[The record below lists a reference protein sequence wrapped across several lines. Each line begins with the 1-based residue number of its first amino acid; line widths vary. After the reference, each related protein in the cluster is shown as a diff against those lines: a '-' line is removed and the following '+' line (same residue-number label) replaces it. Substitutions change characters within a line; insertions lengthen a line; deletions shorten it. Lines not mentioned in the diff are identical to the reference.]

1 MTNIDTNAEARAWA
15 AARNVPED
23 VMTEREFL
31 WGANPP
37 ARHIDDI
44 PGYREHTE
52 AAVARIAHNSIV
64 HMDSREQALGD
75 LAQALAL
82 LFDDDDPRDLSL
94 KLPAV
99 RRAWQAWKETS

>member
-1 MTNIDTNAEARAWA
+1 MTNIDTNAESRAWA

-37 ARHIDDI
+37 VRHIDDI

-64 HMDSREQALGD
+64 LLELKE
-75 LAQALAL
+75 ALAD
-82 LFDDDDPRDLSL
+82 LFNDDSPVDLSMRL
-94 KLPAV
+94 TAA
-99 RRAWQAWKETS
+99 RRAWQAWKETT

>member
-1 MTNIDTNAEARAWA
+1 MSGIDTNAESRAWA
-15 AARNVPED
+15 SARNVPED

-64 HMDSREQALGD
+64 
-75 LAQALAL
+75 L
-82 LFDDDDPRDLSL
+82 LELKEAFDDFFNHPDHPDSVNVDA
-94 KLPAV
+94 LPEL
-99 RRAWQAWKETS
+99 RRAWQAWKETT